1 MILTGLKGVP
11 KVSKLQVIRRL
22 SSKIQ
27 ILNNESLPVPS
38 YFTLSEELQQNQTAA
53 EDIINTIK
61 VLNNFLSE
69 AEETC
74 LMNELDPYMNKLR
87 YEFDHWDDA
96 IHGYRETER
105 LQWNEENTKILDRV
119 RKIAFPPDVAP
130 IKFVHILD
138 LDKNG
143 WIKPHIDAVR
153 RRSLY
158 IMKGVAR
165 FDYTHEILSNDNSI
179 FKGEKVLKDRR
190 ISVICRNEPDP
201 KYKDI

>member
-53 EDIINTIK
+53 EDIINTMK

-153 RRSLY
+153 EFGYLSKM
-158 IMKGVAR
+158 ITIKN
-165 FDYTHEILSNDNSI
+165 YTSTRILLLLWLISI
-179 FKGEKVLKDRR
+179 RQIPTQIQIYFTSVLLLHMTN
-190 ISVICRNEPDP
+190 IPQ
-201 KYKDI
+201 